1 MNVQA
6 PTMKPTTR
14 STLAASLFACV
25 LAGCVTRE
33 VVIVQQPA
41 PTQMQVQASMQVQI
55 NCREFCRPSH
65 DSCRVGCEPQAW
77 SPNMRDIQSH
87 CESRCDFN
95 QFSCVS
101 NCEHSQRPRYA
112 R

>member
-1 MNVQA
+1 MLVQA
-6 PTMKPTTR
+6 LAMTNPPR
-14 STLAASLFACV
+14 SILAALSVALV
-25 LAGCVTRE
+25 LSGCVTRE

-55 NCREFCRPSH
+55 NCREFCEPSH
-65 DSCRVGCEPQAW
+65 DACRNGCEPQAW
-77 SPNMRDIQSH
+77 SPNMRDIQES
-87 CESRCDFN
+87 CERRCDFN

-101 NCEHSQRPRYA
+101 RCEHGQRPRYA